1 MTERNKVGPADPETR
16 RKLLRETLDAEA
28 AEGAARRSAPK
39 PKPKKKR
46 TAAEEVSDALN
57 PRVRRESAHN
67 GETVMD
73 VVDKAVKGA
82 KPDPY

>member
-1 MTERNKVGPADPETR
+1 MTERNKVGEADPETR
-16 RKLLRETLDAEA
+16 RKKLREALDEPTR
-28 AEGAARRSAPK
+28 AEGFVKKPAAPAPK
-39 PKPKKKR
+39 KR
-46 TAAEEVSDALN
+46 AMGLGDALN
-57 PRVRRESAHN
+57 PKVKRESTHN